1 MGNPWHLSML
11 WYIARAV
18 ARKKENLPTEP
29 RMHPSLRTELVLPL
43 FLYFTSSG
51 MTRTFEIPHVQQYFF
66 EDQIRNIFLAGP
78 HQLLFALDICNSNI
92 SQLVADYQGVAAST
106 PTSVLS
112 SLIFNSAFSFHEVST
127 RLSGG
132 APSTRVVTWH
142 ITADHL
148 LLHPRL
154 QLFHRTEGTNM
165 RHVTIWT
172 HQCITRLSETVAGM
186 NFPFRI
192 NISRALW

>member
-1 MGNPWHLSML
+1 MHSKTGNPWHLSML
-11 WYIARAV
+11 WHIARAV

-51 MTRTFEIPHVQQYFF
+51 MTRTFEIPHVQH
-66 EDQIRNIFLAGP
+66 QIRNIFLAGP

-92 SQLVADYQGVAAST
+92 SQLVADYQGVTAST

-148 LLHPRL
+148 LLHPLL

>member
-18 ARKKENLPTEP
+18 ARKKENLPTES
-29 RMHPSLRTELVLPL
+29 RMHPSLRTELVLPP
-43 FLYFTSSG
+43 FLYFTSS
-51 MTRTFEIPHVQQYFF
+51 TFEIPHVQQYFF
-66 EDQIRNIFLAGP
+66 EDPIRNIFLAGP
-78 HQLLFALDICNSNI
+78 HQLLFALDVCNSNI
-92 SQLVADYQGVAAST
+92 SQLVVDYQGVAAST

-148 LLHPRL
+148 LLHPLL

-192 NISRALW
+192 NVSRALW